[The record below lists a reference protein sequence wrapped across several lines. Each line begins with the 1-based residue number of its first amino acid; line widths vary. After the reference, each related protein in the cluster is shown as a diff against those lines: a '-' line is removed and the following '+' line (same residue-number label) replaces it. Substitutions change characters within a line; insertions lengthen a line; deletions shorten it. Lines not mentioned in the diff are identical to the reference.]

1 MTNIYTQLEVKTRTF
16 KHLKLEIM
24 LETALFSDDVVMF
37 NFEDIYRL
45 WHRDLLETNAIR
57 RDLAKYM
64 NDDNKIRFVDMNIIG
79 TTKHK
84 TEMFVNKDVLF
95 EALDKY
101 GCSSITITRI
111 DHSKYIDLVKAWIE
125 RLSMNAK
132 ERILDKYKK
141 KEIYDQEILKYP
153 LRRLTKEE
161 FYLYARH
168 EMKSLMEWFSS
179 ISEKR
184 QESIYDKINTYIY
197 SSEGE
202 QEFVSNILMYHL
214 DDDNASKEE
223 EFFYEYINL
232 YEYVFGRLLVP
243 DNTKVTEEEGLIY
256 PKWYTDCYWLSD
268 DQLNCYPDL
277 EKIIDANI
285 IQINQ

>member
-1 MTNIYTQLEVKTRTF
+1 MTNIYTQLEVKTCTF

-45 WHRDLLETNAIR
+45 WHRELLETNTIR

-64 NDDNKIRFVDMNIIG
+64 NDNNKVRFVEMDVIG
-79 TTKHK
+79 TTKQK
-84 TEMFVNKDVLF
+84 TEMFVDKDVLF

-111 DHSKYIDLVKAWIE
+111 DSSKYIDLVKAWIN
-125 RLSMNAK
+125 RLSMDGK

-141 KEIYDQEILKYP
+141 KEIYDQEILKHP

-168 EMKSLMEWFSS
+168 EMKSLMKWFSS

-184 QESIYDKINTYIY
+184 QESIYDKINTYIH
-197 SSEGE
+197 SSKDEK
-202 QEFVSNILMYHL
+202 EFVSNVLMCHL
-214 DDDNASKEE
+214 DDRTASKEE
-223 EFFYEYINL
+223 EFFSEYINL
-232 YEYVFGRLLVP
+232 YDYVFGRLSVP

-268 DQLNCYPDL
+268 DQLNWYPDL
-277 EKIIDANI
+277 EKIIDNSI
-285 IQINQ
+285 PKIN

>member
-1 MTNIYTQLEVKTRTF
+1 MTNIYNQLEVKTRTF

-45 WHRDLLETNAIR
+45 WHRDLLEINVIR

-79 TTKHK
+79 TTKNK

-111 DHSKYIDLVKAWIE
+111 DHSKYIDLVKAWID
-125 RLSMNAK
+125 RLSMDGK

-141 KEIYDQEILKYP
+141 KEIYDQEILKHP

-202 QEFVSNILMYHL
+202 QEFVSNVLMYHL
-214 DDDNASKEE
+214 DDSTASKEE

-232 YEYVFGRLLVP
+232 YEYVFSRLLVP

-256 PKWYTDCYWLSD
+256 PQWYTDCYWLSD
-268 DQLNCYPDL
+268 DQLNSYPDL
-277 EKIIDANI
+277 EKIIDNAIPKTN
-285 IQINQ
+285 